1 MKKRTCD
8 KCGSYIA
15 DNNTLKGSVY
25 QFSLT
30 RDTFGSY
37 EGVDYPKLKEV
48 DLCYTCAI
56 KAKIAIEKYLTTAST
71 DKGGI
76 KNG

>member
-8 KCGSYIA
+8 KCGSVIA

-25 QFSLT
+25 QFYLS
-30 RDTFGSY
+30 RDTFIAY
-37 EGVDYPKLKEV
+37 EGVDYPKIKVV

-56 KAKIAIEKYLTTAST
+56 KAKIAIEKYLTTALT
-71 DKGGI
+71 
-76 KNG
+76 